1 MTSVI
6 SFRALADRDLT
17 EVLWGLCGRDSAI
30 FNELESA
37 PHNTATWDQ
46 RAMSIKTMLRT
57 HFMIDLDDPVQAYV
71 FVMAASFLQ
80 MPLVSMPGDQYAAW
94 ARQTIG
100 ALRCLA
106 RTLSEQLG
114 EADLAPDAQP
124 IAYAAHAAI
133 EADGTHATRPSQP

>member
-17 EVLWGLCGRDSAI
+17 EVLWGLCGRDSAT
-30 FNELESA
+30 FQELESA
-37 PHNTATWDQ
+37 PHNTAAWDQ
-46 RAMSIKTMLRT
+46 RAMSIKTMLRN

-71 FVMAASFLQ
+71 FIMAASFLQ
-80 MPLVSMPGDQYAAW
+80 MPLISMPADNYAVW
-94 ARQTIG
+94 ARQTVG
-100 ALRCLA
+100 ALRSLA
-106 RTLSEQLG
+106 RTISEQLG

-133 EADGTHATRPSQP
+133 EADGSPAERPSPQ